1 MAGVVFER
9 CQELRGGMAGDKGRS
24 SSAQN
29 FLKAGD
35 RFWVL
40 REDGPLGKRGLFG
53 SKGGVVIMLDII
65 KYNSLREFY
74 LYRSL
79 GLDKEKK

>member
-29 FLKAGD
+29 FLKKPENG
-35 RFWVL
+35 F
-40 REDGPLGKRGLFG
+40 E
-53 SKGGVVIMLDII
+53 
-65 KYNSLREFY
+65 SLRE
-74 LYRSL
+74 
-79 GLDKEKK
+79 EK